1 MRAFPPFRLDTV
13 NQCLWR
19 GEGLAEE
26 RILLAPKAF
35 AVLRYLVEHPGRLVT
50 HDELFEALWP
60 KTYVQPEVLKS
71 HIAAIRAVLGD
82 DARKPI
88 FIETRS
94 RRGYRFIAPV
104 TEDAPARPS
113 RTTNLPEPLSE
124 LIGREAEL
132 RAVTALATE
141 HRLVSLVGAG
151 GIGKT
156 RLGLEVARHLLTR
169 FSDGVFVAELGPLSS
184 PELVPATVAS
194 ALGLTH
200 VAGTVSLEG
209 VAGAVG
215 TKKLLLVID
224 NCEHVIE
231 VAAGMAEALLRASPG
246 ASLLATSREPLR
258 ISGEYV
264 YRVPPLDVPAEDNQ
278 DMEDVFRHGAVRLFV
293 SRAHAAEP
301 RYVAEGR
308 VAAATAAICRR
319 LDGIPLAIELAATRI
334 VGFGVAGVAARLD
347 DRFRLLTAGSRT
359 ALPRHQT
366 MRATLDWSHELL
378 SESERVVLRR
388 LGVFAGAFT
397 LDAASAVAASVDV
410 TASEAV
416 DSVASLVDKSLL
428 SATVAGTIVR
438 YRLLETTRAYAR
450 EKLLETAEVDHFARR
465 HAEFYRNLFE
475 YAEAELE
482 TWPTAEWLVAYRP
495 HLDDLRAAL
504 DWAFSPSGDAGVG
517 VALTAATVP
526 LWMRLSLLTECRA
539 RVEQAIAGLGRQ
551 VPADPRRDIRLYLAL
566 GHAILHAHAS
576 AGQEMHAAFTKALEL
591 AEIMDDTR
599 YRLGAIFGLY
609 THRIT
614 TGEYRDAL
622 SLAEKFCT
630 VATETAAHSE
640 VPIGS
645 RLIGIALHILGDQPG
660 ARRQLEPLVRSR
672 VATAR
677 SSHISLYR
685 TDQRVIL
692 DSYYG
697 RVLWLQGC
705 GDQATRLTE
714 SLVDYVRTKD
724 HVLSC
729 LYALLIAACPI
740 ALYVGDLTTADH
752 HVRLAFD
759 LAARHALEVWNA
771 WAQCFEG
778 AVLIKRGDHGAGSQL
793 LQSALERL
801 PEPTLHRSSHHMSL
815 LLAELAAG
823 LGGAGQIAEGLGV
836 VDEALARAERTEAGW
851 CLAEL
856 LRTKGELLLLERV
869 PSAVATAEVCFQ
881 QALDVAR
888 RQGALS
894 WELRSATSLARLW
907 RGQQRVNQAR
917 KLLGPVYRRF
927 TEGFETADLVA
938 ARTLLASIR

>member
-1 MRAFPPFRLDTV
+1 MREFAPFRLDTG

-19 GEGLAEE
+19 GDGLAEE
-26 RILLAPKAF
+26 RILLAPKTF

-50 HDELFEALWP
+50 HDELFEALRP

-71 HIAAIRAVLGD
+71 HIAAIRTGLGD
-82 DARKPI
+82 DARKPL
-88 FIETRS
+88 FIETLS

-104 TEDAPARPS
+104 REGASARAS
-113 RTTNLPEPLSE
+113 RTTNLSEAVSE

-132 RAVTALATE
+132 GAVTALATE

-156 RLGLEVARHLLTR
+156 RLGLEVARHLLPR

-200 VAGTVSLEG
+200 IVGTVSREG

-231 VAAGMAEALLRASPG
+231 AAAGMAEALLRTSPG

-264 YRVPPLDVPAEDNQ
+264 YRVPPLDLPAEDNQ
-278 DMEDVFRHGAVRLFV
+278 DMEDVFRYGAVRLFV
-293 SRAHAAEP
+293 SRAHAADP
-301 RYVAEGR
+301 RYLAEGR

-319 LDGIPLAIELAATRI
+319 LDGIPLAIELAATRT
-334 VGFGVAGVAARLD
+334 VAFGVSGVAARLD
-347 DRFRLLTAGSRT
+347 DRFRLLTGGSRT
-359 ALPRHQT
+359 ALPRQQT
-366 MRATLDWSHELL
+366 MRATLDWSYELL

-388 LGVFAGAFT
+388 LGVFVGAFT
-397 LDAASAVAASVDV
+397 LDAASAVAASADIP
-410 TASEAV
+410 ASEVTDAV
-416 DSVASLVDKSLL
+416 ADLVGKSLL
-428 SATVAGTIVR
+428 STDVGGASLH

-450 EKLLETAEVDHFARR
+450 EKLIESVEFDHVARR
-465 HAEFYRNLFE
+465 HAEYYRDLFQH
-475 YAEAELE
+475 ADAELE
-482 TWPTAEWLVAYRP
+482 TRPTAEWLPAYRP
-495 HLDDLRAAL
+495 HIDDLRAAL
-504 DWAFSPSGDAGVG
+504 DWAFSPSGDVGVG
-517 VALTAATVP
+517 MALTAAAVP
-526 LWMRLSLLTECRA
+526 LWAHLSLWTECRA
-539 RVEQAIAGLGRQ
+539 RVEQAIATLGRQ
-551 VPADPRRDIRLYLAL
+551 VPSDPRRDMRLYLAL
-566 GHAILHAHAS
+566 GHALMHAQAS
-576 AGQEMHAAFTKALEL
+576 APEIDAALTKALEL

-599 YRLGAIFGLY
+599 YQLGAIWGLY
-609 THRIT
+609 VHRLS
-614 TGEYRDAL
+614 TGAYRGAL
-622 SLAEKFCT
+622 SLAEKFRT
-630 VATETAAHSE
+630 IAGETAGRSD

-645 RLIGIALHILGDQPG
+645 RLIGQALHILGDQPG
-660 ARRQLEPLVRSR
+660 ARRYLEPLAGSR
-672 VATAR
+672 FPTAR
-677 SSHISLYR
+677 RPSHIILYQF
-685 TDQRVIL
+685 DQRVVL
-692 DSYYG
+692 DCYYA
-697 RVLWLQGC
+697 RVLWLQGF
-705 GDQATRLTE
+705 GDQAKGLTE
-714 SLVDYVRTKD
+714 NLVGYARTED
-724 HVLSC
+724 HLLSF
-729 LYALLIAACPI
+729 LFALLFAACPI
-740 ALYVGDLTTADH
+740 ALYVGDFTTADH

-759 LAARHALEVWNA
+759 LAARHALEVWTA

-778 AVLIKRGDHGAGSQL
+778 LLLIKRGDHRAGSHS

-801 PEPTLHRSSHHMSL
+801 PELTLHYHVSL
-815 LLAELAAG
+815 FLPELAAG
-823 LGGAGQIAEGLGV
+823 LGGAGQVA
-836 VDEALARAERTEAGW
+836 EALVVIDKALAGAEQTEAGW

-856 LRTKGELLLLERV
+856 LRTKGELLLLGRE
-869 PSAVATAEVCFQ
+869 PTAVATAEQCFH
-881 QALDVAR
+881 QALDMAR

-938 ARTLLASIR
+938 ARTLLASVR

>member
-1 MRAFPPFRLDTV
+1 MKSFEARGYNPDSMPGLPEVPAIVEFGRFKVVRHRRELLADDRPVELGGRAFDTLMALIDARGTVLDKDQLMSLV
-13 NQCLWR
+13 WPGR
-19 GEGLAEE
+19 VVEE
-26 RILLAPKAF
+26 NNLPAQI
-35 AVLRYLVEHPGRLVT
+35 AVLRKVFGAVRHLIRTVAGRGYQFT
-50 HDELFEALWP
+50 GE
-60 KTYVQPEVLKS
+60 
-71 HIAAIRAVLGD
+71 IRA
-82 DARKPI
+82 
-88 FIETRS
+88 T
-94 RRGYRFIAPV
+94 
-104 TEDAPARPS
+104 PATSAGPSPPS
-113 RTTNLPEPLSE
+113 RMTNLPEAVSE

-132 RAVTALATE
+132 EAGAALVTE

-156 RLGLEVARHLLTR
+156 RLGLEVARHLLPR
-169 FSDGVFVAELGPLSS
+169 FPDGVFVAELGPLSS

-200 VAGTVSLEG
+200 VAGDVSPEH

-215 TKKLLLVID
+215 AKKLLLVID

-231 VAAGMAEALLRASPG
+231 AATGMAEALLRASPG
-246 ASLLATSREPLR
+246 TALLATSREPLR
-258 ISGEYV
+258 VSGEYV
-264 YRVPPLDVPAEDNQ
+264 YRVPPLDVPAEDNR
-278 DMEDVFRHGAVRLFV
+278 DMEDVCRHGAVRLFV

-319 LDGIPLAIELAATRI
+319 LDGIPLAIELAATRV
-334 VGFGVAGVAARLD
+334 VGFGVDGVAARLD
-347 DRFRLLTAGSRT
+347 DRFRLLTGGSRT
-359 ALPRHQT
+359 LLRHQT
-366 MRATLDWSHELL
+366 MRATLDWSYELL

-388 LGVFAGAFT
+388 LGVFVGAFT
-397 LDAASAVAASVDV
+397 LDAASAVAASVDIPP
-410 TASEAV
+410 SEVV

-428 SATVAGTIVR
+428 SANVAGTVVR

-450 EKLLETAEVDHFARR
+450 EKLIETAEVDHFARR

-482 TWPTAEWLVAYRP
+482 TRPTAEWLVAYRP

-517 VALTAATVP
+517 AALTAATVP

-551 VPADPRRDIRLYLAL
+551 VPADPRRDMRLYLAL

-609 THRIT
+609 AHRIT

-724 HVLSC
+724 HVLSG
-729 LYALLIAACPI
+729 LYAVLTHACPI
-740 ALYVGDLTTADH
+740 ALHVGDLTTADD

-759 LAARHALEVWNA
+759 LAARHALEVWNDM
-771 WAQCFEG
+771 AQCVEG
-778 AVLIKRGDHGAGSQL
+778 AVLIERGDHGAGSQL
-793 LQSALERL
+793 LQAALERV
-801 PEPTLHRSSHHMSL
+801 PEPNLHHHMSL

-836 VDEALARAERTEAGW
+836 VDKALARAEQKEEGW
-851 CLAEL
+851 YLAEL
-856 LRTKGELLLLERV
+856 LRTKGELLLLGRV
-869 PSAVATAEVCFQ
+869 PSAVAATEACFQ

-888 RQGALS
+888 G
-894 WELRSATSLARLW
+894 
-907 RGQQRVNQAR
+907 
-917 KLLGPVYRRF
+917 
-927 TEGFETADLVA
+927 
-938 ARTLLASIR
+938 